1 MIVGR
6 YSSKENH
13 EMLINNSILQQRSQ
27 NYSFDKSYE
36 LKDISEEIISKLEE
50 LNNRLDKVLKK
61 GDYENE

>member
-1 MIVGR
+1 
-6 YSSKENH
+6 
-13 EMLINNSILQQRSQ
+13 MLINNSILQQRSQ